1 MTAGEHLP
9 APRAVLRDALKAL
22 EKRARERTPG
32 LRRSALIDRAN
43 ELFAEQRIPAR
54 LTPQT
59 VSDWINRGSAAQ
71 DFVLLW
77 TLVRALLER
86 AGDQPRYDLRHPW
99 WRNQHDLWKER
110 WEQARKEVGIR
121 DGRGPN
127 PEDDGVGR
135 GEGCPYP
142 GLRPFERGEAKW
154 FFGREALVSKA
165 KIELERRLT
174 DHSPL
179 VVVAP
184 SGAGKSSLLRAGVLP
199 ELAAGKLHGSE
210 QWPQLLLTPTAEPL
224 KELASKLATLTGA
237 EEKQIAGAMG
247 AGPGKLTAL
256 VRERLRLP
264 PDGRVV
270 LVVDQ
275 LEELFTLCQDESAR
289 YRFVA
294 ALADLTG
301 TEASDAPS
309 GAEQPI
315 ALTLYGLRADFYGSC
330 TAFPHLRD
338 ALANRQI
345 IVGAM
350 TDEEVRRAVTEPAER
365 SGLSLAPGL
374 VDVIL
379 GDLRGGAGRDNGAY
393 RGERLPLLAH
403 ALQVTW
409 VNRSGRVLTVD
420 GYRES
425 GGIDRAVADTAEE
438 EFKKLTTAAK
448 QAAPSLF
455 RDLVRIGE
463 NGEVTSRRRT
473 REDLTLAA
481 DDPKAVAEVID
492 RFTSARLIAQGAE
505 RKGGTVT
512 VEVTHEA
519 LLWAW
524 PELRRW
530 IGADGR
536 DVDRALLR
544 QEVGDAAV
552 AWERG
557 GRKDATILYEGAR
570 LELART
576 WADAHREDVPLLVGE
591 FLAASVQ
598 RERFRRR
605 LWRTV
610 MATISVL
617 ALLASGLAV
626 FALDQRSDALKQRD
640 DAIFERVTAEA
651 DRRRETNGALAA
663 QLDLIAYRMRP
674 TAELRTVLTTQAG
687 SVSATTLPG
696 RYPYAPSVAFGPN
709 GTLATGAD
717 RLRLWDASDPARPA
731 PLTPALSAGKAVSLK
746 QVTYSPRGD
755 LLARGGSDG
764 TIRILDVS
772 DSRHPVALSEP
783 VVVSSGGS
791 VVSLRFSPDG
801 RSLAL
806 STQQAGGTMSGD
818 VQLWDVVDPRHPR
831 RLSTVVSLRR
841 QGVNSVAFSPD
852 GSTLAV
858 TGGTGP
864 GPDRRLLV
872 RLWDVSDP
880 AHPTALGGEL
890 GGHTGVVYGVAFGPD
905 GRVMATAGGDNRVLV
920 WDVTDRRRPKVSAT
934 LFTAAAASS
943 VAFSPDGRVLAT
955 GDSSGAIAL
964 WNIGFPTQP
973 RALGPPLREHTTVVS
988 SLAFDAAGRT
998 LASGSGD
1005 ATVRLWR
1012 LPPTLAVMSGGQ
1024 SVNALALT
1032 GDGRLLAVASG
1043 YQVTL
1048 WDVSDPTRL
1057 APLGALPQFRT
1068 IVNAVAFRSGQSVT
1082 SGKNILAT
1090 GDGEGS
1096 VRLWDVSAPAR
1107 PVEAGD
1113 VPAGRGKSISALAFD
1128 ATGHTLV
1135 AALMNLQGGWFG
1147 DLRAWD
1153 VSDPARPAALGGVL
1167 REQHVPVRGMA
1178 AAPQGPYLYSGD
1190 VFGTIRV
1197 WRTSDGTAPMSSGHV
1212 AGDQPILSLSV
1223 GPGSRLA
1230 ATGRG
1235 DNTVRLWDLSRP
1247 RSPTAVG
1254 EPLPAGGVV
1263 QSVGF
1268 TPDGKLLA
1276 SGAFGQIRLW
1286 DVSTP
1291 AATSPYGLPITGH
1304 NGFIPALLFSPRG
1317 GLLISGGEDGT
1328 VRLWQTDA
1336 DRAFAILC
1344 ASTRGAMTPALWKE
1358 YVSPA
1363 LAYDPPCGR

>member
-1 MTAGEHLP
+1 MTGGEPLP
-9 APRAVLRDALKAL
+9 ASRAVLRDALKAL
-22 EKRARERTPG
+22 EKRARERAPG

-110 WEQARKEVGIR
+110 WEQARKEAGIR

-127 PEDDGVGR
+127 PEDDGVGT
-135 GEGCPYP
+135 GDECPYP

-165 KIELERRLT
+165 KVELERRLT

-199 ELAAGKLHGSE
+199 ELAEGKLHGSE

-224 KELASKLATLTGA
+224 KELASKLGALTGA
-237 EEKQIAGAMG
+237 EETQVADAMS
-247 AGPGKLTAL
+247 AGPGELTAL

-275 LEELFTLCQDESAR
+275 LEELFTLCRDESAR

-294 ALADLTG
+294 ALAGLTG
-301 TEASDAPS
+301 TETSDAPS

-379 GDLRGGAGRDNGAY
+379 GDLRGGAGQDGGAY

-403 ALQVTW
+403 ALRVTW
-409 VNRSGRVLTVD
+409 LNRRGKVLTVD
-420 GYRES
+420 GYRDS

-438 EFKKLTTAAK
+438 EFGKLIPAAK
-448 QAAPSLF
+448 QAAPLLF
-455 RDLVRIGE
+455 RGLVRVGE

-473 REDLTLAA
+473 REDLMLAA
-481 DDPKAVAEVID
+481 DDPKAVAEVIE
-492 RFTSARLIAQGAE
+492 RFTGARLITQGAE
-505 RKGGTVT
+505 REGSPVT

-524 PELRRW
+524 PELRHW
-530 IGADGR
+530 VGADNR

-557 GRKDATILYEGAR
+557 GRRDATILYEGAR
-570 LELART
+570 LELARA
-576 WADAHREDVPLLVGE
+576 WADAHREDVTLLAGE
-591 FLAASVQ
+591 FLAASAQ
-598 RERFRRR
+598 RERLRRR
-605 LWRTV
+605 FWRTV
-610 MATISVL
+610 MATMSVL
-617 ALLASGLAV
+617 ALLSGGLAV
-626 FALDQRSDALKQRD
+626 FALNQRSDALRQRD

-651 DRRRETNGALAA
+651 DRRRETSGALAA

-674 TAELRTVLTTQAG
+674 TAELRTVLMTQAG
-687 SVSATTLPG
+687 FVSATTLPG
-696 RYPYAPSVAFGPN
+696 RYPNAPSVAFGPN

-717 RLRLWDASDPARPA
+717 RLRIWDASDPARPA
-731 PLTPALSAGKAVSLK
+731 PLAPVLSAGKAVSVK

-772 DSRHPVALSEP
+772 DTRRPVALSEP
-783 VVVSSGGS
+783 VVVSPGGS

-806 STQQAGGTMSGD
+806 STRQAGDTVTGD
-818 VQLWDVVDPRHPR
+818 VQLWDVADPRHPR

-841 QGVNSVAFSPD
+841 QSVNSVAFSPD
-852 GSTLAV
+852 GTTLAV
-858 TGGTGP
+858 TGGLGP

-872 RLWDVSDP
+872 RLWDVSNP
-880 AHPTALGGEL
+880 ARPTALGGEL
-890 GGHTGVVYGVAFGPD
+890 GGHTGIVYDVAFSPG
-905 GRVMATAGGDNRVLV
+905 GRVMATAGDDNRVLV
-920 WDVTDRRRPKVSAT
+920 WDVTDRRRPEVSAT
-934 LFTAAAASS
+934 LSTAATASS

-955 GDSSGAIAL
+955 GDSSGTIVL
-964 WNIGFPTQP
+964 WNIGLPRQP
-973 RALGPPLREHTTVVS
+973 RALGPALHEHTTVVN
-988 SLAFDAAGRT
+988 SLAFDATGRT

-1043 YQVTL
+1043 HQVTL

-1057 APLGALPQFRT
+1057 VPLGALPRFRT
-1068 IVNAVAFRSGQSVT
+1068 VVDAIAFRSGRSVT
-1082 SGKNILAT
+1082 SGKNVLAT
-1090 GDGEGS
+1090 GDQEGS
-1096 VRLWDVSAPAR
+1096 VRLWDVSAPAH

-1113 VPAGRGKSISALAFD
+1113 VSVGRGKSISALVFD
-1128 ATGHTLV
+1128 TTGHTLV
-1135 AALMNLQGGWFG
+1135 AASMNLQGDLFG

-1153 VSDPARPAALGGVL
+1153 VSDPARPAALGDVL
-1167 REQHVPVRGMA
+1167 REQHIPVRGMA
-1178 AAPQGPYLYSGD
+1178 AASQGPYLYSGD
-1190 VFGTIRV
+1190 VLGTIRA
-1197 WRTSDGTAPMSSGHV
+1197 WRTGDGAVPMLSGHV
-1212 AGDQPILSLSV
+1212 AGDQPIFSLAID
-1223 GPGSRLA
+1223 PGSRLA
-1230 ATGRG
+1230 ATGRR
-1235 DNTVRLWDLSRP
+1235 DDTVRLWDLSRP
-1247 RSPTAVG
+1247 RSPMAIG
-1254 EPLPAGGVV
+1254 DPLPAGGVV
-1263 QSVGF
+1263 YSVGF
-1268 TPDGKLLA
+1268 APDGKLLA
-1276 SGAFGQIRLW
+1276 GGAFGQIRLW
-1286 DVSTP
+1286 DTSTP
-1291 AATSPYGLPITGH
+1291 AATSAYGLPVTGH
-1304 NGFIPALLFSPRG
+1304 NGFVQALLFSPRG

-1336 DRAFAILC
+1336 DRAFALLC
-1344 ASTRGAMTPALWKE
+1344 ASTRGAMTPDLWRD

-1363 LAYDPPCGR
+1363 LAYDPPCGK